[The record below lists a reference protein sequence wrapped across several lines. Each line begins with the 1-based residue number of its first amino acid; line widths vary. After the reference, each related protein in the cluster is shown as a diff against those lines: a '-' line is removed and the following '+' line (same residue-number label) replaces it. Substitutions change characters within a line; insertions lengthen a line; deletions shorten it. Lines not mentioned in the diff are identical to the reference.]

1 MSVHNRHSLKGRP
14 SVDLPDGTSFDARH
28 SLNAT
33 EGFGAGLGRAS
44 DGAFSGTVSPLV
56 RGGSGRNSGASGS
69 LNSAL
74 MSDAEGGGGGEE
86 PRASLLSE
94 ASSKADPTT
103 GAPVFDPTAN
113 PAAFESQSYIT
124 KLVYSVLCLQW
135 HDNVFDRHSPMA
147 PQMYALESRIS
158 YFFQN

>member
-1 MSVHNRHSLKGRP
+1 
-14 SVDLPDGTSFDARH
+14 
-28 SLNAT
+28 
-33 EGFGAGLGRAS
+33 
-44 DGAFSGTVSPLV
+44 
-56 RGGSGRNSGASGS
+56 
-69 LNSAL
+69 

-86 PRASLLSE
+86 PRVSLLSE

-124 KLVYSVLCLQW
+124 KLVYSVFCLQW

-158 YFFQN
+158 FFKITLLYRHTIVVVPSGIASTTSGCIAITPG